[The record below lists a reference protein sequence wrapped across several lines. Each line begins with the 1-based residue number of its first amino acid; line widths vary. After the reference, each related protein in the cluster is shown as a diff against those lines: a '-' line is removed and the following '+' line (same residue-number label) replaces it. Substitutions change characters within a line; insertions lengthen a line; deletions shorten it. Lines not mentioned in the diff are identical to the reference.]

1 MPGHPLEEPLVRG
14 APKEPIQL
22 HQDRVT
28 LDITRLQSSN
38 GRLAV
43 GADQNDPPIRPLLR
57 PLTNSEQGPSF
68 SFKGSRE
75 LWPFLVPNL
84 LDDGVLRVT
93 GGQDYSTTS
102 LSETVCS

>member
-1 MPGHPLEEPLVRG
+1 MAGHPLKEPLVRG

-28 LDITRLQSSN
+28 LDITSLQGSE

-43 GADQNDPPIRPLLR
+43 GTNQNNPPIRPLLR
-57 PLTNSEQGPSF
+57 PLTNSEQGPSL

-75 LWPFLVPNL
+75 LWPFLVPNV
-84 LDDGVLRVT
+84 LDNGALRVT
-93 GGQDYSTTS
+93 GGR
-102 LSETVCS
+102 L